1 MSITTQEVK
10 TVNSTV
16 ETEKYRSSVKRTVI
30 SLGAAAALVMGL
42 TGLSAG
48 QAMAD
53 QVKGGKTA
61 LKLNSGV
68 AKALSANGVAVS
80 PVKPAKV
87 KKGAVVF
94 PVTGGKINPNTYA
107 SKIRHSG
114 GLRFKAHGTSLV
126 AKSFVVRTGKSNRLS
141 AKVGKSRV
149 NLLNLDLSKA
159 RIKQKGKKIR
169 VGRVGVSLTGVA
181 ANALNQTF
189 GVHLFQKNMRIGRVG
204 VDVRTKSALTQ
215 PDSVRLQSKGSTDL
229 TLDPGTAQALSD
241 LGVAVA
247 PVGPASVTPQGAVA
261 FPITGGKVDPSSFAG
276 TIRHSGGIS
285 LSAGDVQ
292 VDLTRFR
299 INVDADP
306 DLTALVGGQRVSIL
320 SLDLSGLKAKVK
332 GKKITLSGVSA
343 SLTADA
349 AAALNGA
356 FGVSAF
362 TEGLTLGTAQVN
374 AFAK

>member
-1 MSITTQEVK
+1 MSITTQEVN
-10 TVNSTV
+10 TVISTV
-16 ETEKYRSSVKRTVI
+16 EKGKYRSSVKRTAI
-30 SLGAAAALVMGL
+30 SLGAAVALVMGL

-53 QVKGGKTA
+53 QVKGGKTS

-107 SKIRHSG
+107 STIRHSG
-114 GLRFKAHGTSLV
+114 GLKFKAGGTSLV
-126 AKSFVVRTGKSNRLS
+126 AKSFVVKTGKSNRLS

-149 NLLNLDLSKA
+149 NLLNLNLSKA
-159 RIKQKGKKIR
+159 RIKQNGKKIR

-204 VDVRTKSALTQ
+204 VDVRTKSPLTQ
-215 PDSVRLQSKGSTDL
+215 PDSVRLQSRGSTDL

-261 FPITGGKVDPSSFAG
+261 FPITGGKVDASSFAG

>member
-1 MSITTQEVK
+1 MSITTQEVNA
-10 TVNSTV
+10 VNSTV
-16 ETEKYRSSVKRTVI
+16 EKARIRSSVKRTAI
-30 SLGAAAALVMGL
+30 SLGAAVALVLGL

-53 QVKGGKTA
+53 QVKGGKTS

-114 GLRFKAHGTSLV
+114 GLKFKAGGTSLV
-126 AKSFVVRTGKSNRLS
+126 AKSFVVKTGKSNRLS

-149 NLLNLDLSKA
+149 NLLNLNLNKA
-159 RIKQKGKKIR
+159 KIKQNGNKIR

-204 VDVRTKSALTQ
+204 VDIRTKSPLTQ
-215 PDSVRLQSKGSTDL
+215 PDSVSLQSKGSTDL

-261 FPITGGKVDPSSFAG
+261 FPITGGKVEASSFAG

-299 INVDADP
+299 INVDEDP

>member
-1 MSITTQEVK
+1 MI
-10 TVNSTV
+10 STV
-16 ETEKYRSSVKRTVI
+16 EKGKYRSSVKRTAI
-30 SLGAAAALVMGL
+30 SLGAAVALVMGL

-53 QVKGGKTA
+53 QVKGGKTS

-114 GLRFKAHGTSLV
+114 GLKFKAGGTSLV
-126 AKSFVVRTGKSNRLS
+126 ARSFVVKTGKSNRLT
-141 AKVGKSRV
+141 AKVGKGRV
-149 NLLNLDLSKA
+149 NLLNLNLSKA
-159 RIKQKGKKIR
+159 RIKQNGKKIR

-204 VDVRTKSALTQ
+204 VDVRTKSPLTQ
-215 PDSVRLQSKGSTDL
+215 PDSVRLQSRGSTDL

-261 FPITGGKVDPSSFAG
+261 FPITGGKVDASSFAG

-299 INVDADP
+299 INIDADP

-320 SLDLSGLKAKVK
+320 SLDLSGLNAKVK

-362 TEGLTLGTAQVN
+362 TEGLTLGTAKVN

>member
-1 MSITTQEVK
+1 MKS
-10 TVNSTV
+10 TVNS
-16 ETEKYRSSVKRTVI
+16 EKYRPSGRKR
-30 SLGAAAALVMGL
+30 LFGFGAIIALAFGLVGL
-42 TGLSAG
+42 TAGPASA
-48 QAMAD
+48 AKIA
-53 QVKGGKTA
+53 GGKTG
-61 LKLNSGV
+61 LKLNAGV
-68 AKALSANGVAVS
+68 AKALADNGVAVA

-94 PVTGGKINPNTYA
+94 PVTGGRINPNTAA

-114 GLRFKAHGTSLV
+114 GLRFSAGGNKLV

-141 AKVGKSRV
+141 AKVGGNRV
-149 NLLNLDLSKA
+149 NLLNLNLSKA
-159 RIKQKGKKIR
+159 RVKPKGKNKIR
-169 VGRVGVSLTGVA
+169 IGRVGVSLSGVA
-181 ANALNQTF
+181 ASALNDTF
-189 GVHLFQKNMRIGRVG
+189 HVHLFSKGMRIGRVG
-204 VDVRTKSALTQ
+204 VDLRTKSNNKPNKPNKPTTVA
-215 PDSVRLQSKGSTDL
+215 LQSKGSTDL

-247 PVGPASVTPQGAVA
+247 PVGNASVTPAGAVA
-261 FPITGGKVDPSSFAG
+261 FPITGGRVDASSFAG

-285 LSAGDVQ
+285 LSAGDVT
-292 VDLTRFR
+292 VALTRFR

-320 SLDLSGLKAKVK
+320 SLDLSGLDAQVK